1 MKYKILCGCVVLGLS
16 MATSSAQ
23 TKSEFSGKCGK
34 PDVQQSVPAGDKDG
48 HVFVL
53 MQGKCTAS
61 GEVNGVAAKE
71 ATYSVHGEVTGK
83 RTKTWGVYVATFD
96 SGDKISYYYQE
107 TTTANADGS
116 SVGSNKY
123 QVSSGTGKMKGIT
136 GSGTCKLTGGSDGSA
151 EYSCTGEYTA
161 GGAAAK
167 KK

>member
-1 MKYKILCGCVVLGLS
+1 MKYKILSGCVVLGLA

-23 TKSEFSGKCGK
+23 TKSDFSGKCDK
-34 PDVQQSVPAGDKDG
+34 PDVQQSVPGGDKDG
-48 HVFVL
+48 HAFLL
-53 MQGKCTAS
+53 MQGKCTVK
-61 GEVNGVAAKE
+61 GEVSGVAAKE
-71 ATYSVHGEVTGK
+71 ATYSQHGEVTGK

-96 SGDKISYYYQE
+96 NGDKIFYNYQE
-107 TTTANADGS
+107 IMTATADGS

-123 QVSSGTGKMKGIT
+123 QVTGATGKMKGVT
-136 GSGTCKLTGGSDGSA
+136 GSGTCKLKGASDGSA